1 MVITQTSEKRDPAP
15 SPPRGRSAEDLEK
28 ALLSIRQARDTVLA
42 RNLELTGKLAAA
54 EDRISELEDERE
66 AADHARDAALQ
77 LVKDLSETSDDL
89 RRKAQVLDE
98 ENSKLQQAKRDA
110 DYALEVA
117 RKAHTEAP
125 SASELD
131 DARRRAE
138 DIEASGALIKMQL
151 EKTIASLTAQLAAA
165 ARARDI
171 AVGAVMNA
179 QRQIDHLSSERKA
192 LRAQIDADN
201 SAFEARLAHIEARL
215 PSHEKS
221 TAPASEPETIFP
233 VSSADCALPGEDAN
247 AAVAAMRACVESLA
261 AEPENRE
268 LLDELDERFHGHA
281 ATAGGAGRPAI
292 ARLSSGC
299 GELTRWLRKTPRKIP
314 DMLDRLREAVS
325 LLADLSTGAAQL
337 DDPAGAVVYSVDDDG
352 ENCECIAM
360 SLEKMAL
367 RTRYSVKPEVAL
379 ADLTAAPCDLIILDV
394 DLGSTDGFELSE
406 RIRAIA
412 HHRET
417 PVIFLSGLM
426 SAKARLDTLS
436 GGSTTFVAKPYNL
449 NELGVIALTMIL
461 KARLDSASV
470 AMAK

>member
-1 MVITQTSEKRDPAP
+1 MVITQTSEKRGPAP

-42 RNLELTGKLAAA
+42 RNLELTGKLTAA

-77 LVKDLSETSDDL
+77 LVKDLSQTSDDL
-89 RRKAQVLDE
+89 RGKLQALDE
-98 ENSKLQQAKRDA
+98 ENATLRQAKRDA

-117 RKAHTEAP
+117 QKAHTEAP
-125 SASELD
+125 SANELD
-131 DARRRAE
+131 EARRKAA
-138 DIEASGALIKMQL
+138 DIEASSALLKTQL
-151 EKTIASLTAQLAAA
+151 EKNIAALTAQLAAA

-179 QRQIDHLSSERKA
+179 QRQIEHLSSERKA
-192 LRAQIDADN
+192 LREKIDADN
-201 SAFEARLAHIEARL
+201 VAFAARLAHIEARL
-215 PSHEKS
+215 PTHEV
-221 TAPASEPETIFP
+221 APPAPEPEAP
-233 VSSADCALPGEDAN
+233 SSANCPVPAEDAGT
-247 AAVAAMRACVESLA
+247 AVAAMRACIESLA
-261 AEPENRE
+261 GEPENRE
-268 LLDELDERFHGHA
+268 LLEELDERFHEYA

-461 KARLDSASV
+461 KARLNPASAAS
-470 AMAK
+470 AA

>member
-1 MVITQTSEKRDPAP
+1 MMVITQTSEKSSSAP
-15 SPPRGRSAEDLEK
+15 SPQRGRSAADLEK

-42 RNLELTGKLAAA
+42 RNLELTSKFAAA
-54 EDRISELEDERE
+54 EDRISELEYERE

-77 LVKDLSETSDDL
+77 LVKDLSETSDGL
-89 RRKAQVLDE
+89 RGKVQALDE
-98 ENSKLQQAKRDA
+98 ENTKLQQAKRDA

-117 RKAHTEAP
+117 QKAHTEAP

-131 DARRRAE
+131 EAQRRAD
-138 DIEASGALIKMQL
+138 DIEASSALIKTQF
-151 EKTIASLTAQLAAA
+151 EKRIAALTGQLAAA
-165 ARARDI
+165 SRARDI

-179 QRQIDHLSSERKA
+179 QRQIDYLSSERKV

-201 SAFEARLAHIEARL
+201 AAFGIRLAHIEARL

-221 TAPASEPETIFP
+221 TAQASPSGMESPP
-233 VSSADCALPGEDAN
+233 SSAGCTLPEEDAN
-247 AAVAAMRACVESLA
+247 TAVAAMRACIESLA
-261 AEPENRE
+261 GEPENRE
-268 LLDELDERFHGHA
+268 LLEELDERFHGYA
-281 ATAGGAGRPAI
+281 ATAGGAGQPAI

-314 DMLDRLREAVS
+314 DMLERLREAVC
-325 LLADLSTGAAQL
+325 LLADLSSGAAQL

-352 ENCECIAM
+352 DNCECIAM

-417 PVIFLSGLM
+417 PVIFLSGVM

-449 NELGVIALTMIL
+449 IELGVIALTMIL
-461 KARLDSASV
+461 KARLDSAN
-470 AMAK
+470 AA